1 MTTRWPGSPSRSARQ
16 AGPAVAPSVASHAAS
31 SRLLDVD
38 ARVHDSVR
46 FLHGG
51 FSCRHQP
58 SKSVL
63 RIGRFPAPLQ
73 DDTTGQ
79 LSTRSR
85 RTPRPFSYMMPRPAC
100 TMALPW
106 SAARRYRADSA
117 AHQQLPRPS
126 PATRPAPDC
135 WTWTP
140 GCTILYGFFTVV
152 SLVATNLPSLFCASG
167 VSLLRCKTIPPDSF
181 PRDPRRTPRPFSY
194 MMPRPACTMALPWS
208 AARRYRADSAAHQLG
223 A

>member
-16 AGPAVAPSVASHAAS
+16 AGPAVAPSFASHAAS

-117 AHQQLPRPS
+117 AHQPWRLSRPTTVRSGSPGCWPRRDVGAGSPSQLPGRPVGGKS
-126 PATRPAPDC
+126 AGHTHEDELAYPDGAAGAHRLF
-135 WTWTP
+135 TLTVINRVI
-140 GCTILYGFFTVV
+140 GCLT
-152 SLVATNLPSLFCASG
+152 A
-167 VSLLRCKTIPPDSF
+167 
-181 PRDPRRTPRPFSY
+181 
-194 MMPRPACTMALPWS
+194 
-208 AARRYRADSAAHQLG
+208 YR
-223 A
+223 